1 MKFDARADNSPERKE
16 AFVRWLTGETIS
28 TFQRSA
34 EDPEGLKAATFLFV
48 NRGREA
54 GLELSEIAEVLGVSI
69 ARAGLPK
76 KDEDLVLDWAEALDP
91 LASAVHSGQA
101 ERKSWWKFWS

>member
-1 MKFDARADNSPERKE
+1 MKFDARIDPSPEKKE
-16 AFVRWLTGETIS
+16 AFVSWLTGETVS

-34 EDPEGLKAATFLFV
+34 EDPEGLKAAAFLFV

-69 ARAGLPK
+69 ARAGLTK
-76 KDEDLVLDWAEALDP
+76 KDEALVLDWAEALDP
-91 LASAVHSGQA
+91 FASAVHSSQA
-101 ERKSWWKFWS
+101 ERRPWWNFWS